1 LSTSFLSNDSNDPNH
16 KEVINRYYVSGICLC
31 SSKLEVVILVSD
43 YNCYVDITRGDVIM
57 SAGFLPT
64 FGPCF
69 VNFYGAPRE
78 FSQLPTEYD
87 DLNKGRVSH

>member
-1 LSTSFLSNDSNDPNH
+1 MTRTDITFLAF
-16 KEVINRYYVSGICLC
+16 LC
-31 SSKLEVVILVSD
+31 KQEVVILVNN
-43 YNCYVDITRGDVIM
+43 YNYHVDIAGADVIM
-57 SAGFLPT
+57 FAGFLPT

-78 FSQLPTEYD
+78 YSQLPTEYD